1 MAVGKYI
8 GYGKLFQSRSSG
20 RLNNAH
26 KSNIV
31 GRKLV
36 KFNFQLVHIVR
47 RVVLL

>member
-8 GYGKLFQSRSSG
+8 RYGKLFQSRSPG
-20 RLNNAH
+20 RLDNTH

-31 GRKLV
+31 GCKLV
-36 KFNFQLVHIVR
+36 KLDFQLVHIVR